1 VAIFTNWPGD
11 EYGYR
16 GSTVDGTNTAAVM
29 SGSDTVANAFI
40 YLHANFGTTG
50 AEDTPFVFC
59 DRNFDWFGAIYV
71 GGDGTSLLMYWYDNA
86 GNEIDADLGV
96 DISGAEVKL
105 HLVFTGTSVKVYNN
119 GVETYDSGDLTS
131 TTWHFDTET
140 FFLLSGADGYEPIEC
155 DLYDFGLWINQTI
168 DPTSGTVQAKFWDGS
183 GDPVA
188 QSLADTEFGQ
198 PIIRVRGLATSQK
211 GATNDLSGRGNHL
224 DYVGSFTGAKSFSGT
239 GVASSSVSANFVVV
253 KDFSGSAAGSSTAS
267 ADLSLANNVDFS
279 CSAAGSSLATANM
292 TKAVVL
298 GFSGTAGAGSNAAAS
313 FVVDKF
319 FSGAAE
325 ANSSATANMG
335 VVKDFSGS
343 AAGSSIAAAS
353 FVVGAFVSLSGSAAG
368 SSSVSASLNII
379 KFLSCSAA
387 GSSNAFGNISIA
399 GAVNFSGS
407 AAGGSQSSGNI
418 SLLWGDIPT
427 PSNPVWSDLDEPNEP
442 GWSNIS
448 DPSSPGWSD
457 I

>member
-1 VAIFTNWPGD
+1 MAIFTNWPGD

-253 KDFSGSAAGSSTAS
+253 KDFSGSAAGSS
-267 ADLSLANNVDFS
+267 
-279 CSAAGSSLATANM
+279 
-292 TKAVVL
+292 
-298 GFSGTAGAGSNAAAS
+298 
-313 FVVDKF
+313 
-319 FSGAAE
+319 
-325 ANSSATANMG
+325 
-335 VVKDFSGS
+335 
-343 AAGSSIAAAS
+343 IAAAS